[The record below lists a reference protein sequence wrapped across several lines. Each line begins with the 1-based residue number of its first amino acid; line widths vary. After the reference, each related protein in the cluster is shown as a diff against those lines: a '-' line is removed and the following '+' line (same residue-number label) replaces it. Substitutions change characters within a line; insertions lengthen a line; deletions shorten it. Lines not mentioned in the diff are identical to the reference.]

1 MHYHRAMARRNG
13 PALYELMGKRG
24 GGGEGEPSTSRPP
37 MFTSGQMQFAT
48 YAALVLTIAVV
59 SYLFGVSRGEQLGRE
74 AVVAE
79 REEERRLL
87 DQARPSAPAT
97 QAPQVPVA
105 SGNPGAPQSPAAGM
119 NGGAVP
125 QPSPAGAATALGPQ
139 PEGVDPRQSG
149 LLYFVLTTTRPDYA
163 VPVVNF
169 FRERGLDAWRV
180 SIQNSRSGDV
190 EVIVLPGFPEGE
202 RSSASVKDLE
212 SRIRRVGLLYKAA
225 GRNNPDFADMVPKRH
240 R

>member
-24 GGGEGEPSTSRPP
+24 GGGESEPTPSRPP
-37 MFTSGQMQFAT
+37 VLTTGQMQAAT
-48 YAALVLTIAVV
+48 YAALALTIAVV
-59 SYLFGVSRGEQLGRE
+59 SYLFGVSRGEQLGRQ
-74 AVVAE
+74 AAVAE

-87 DQARPSAPAT
+87 DQARPAAP
-97 QAPQVPVA
+97 APQVPQTPAA
-105 SGNPGAPQSPAAGM
+105 SGNPGGSQSPAAGM
-119 NGGAVP
+119 NGGAVS
-125 QPSPAGAATALGPQ
+125 QQTPAGASAGLGPQ

-149 LLYFVLTTTRPDYA
+149 LMYFVLTTTRPDYA
-163 VPVVNF
+163 VPVVAF